1 MLKQL
6 QNNWKLNYTYGFQF
20 QNINLYFKQFLERLM
35 HASKIPHH
43 QRWIFPTAAM
53 ALVTG
58 ELVGYLP
65 V

>member
-1 MLKQL
+1 MLK
-6 QNNWKLNYTYGFQF
+6 QNNWKLNYTYGFHF
-20 QNINLYFKQFLERLM
+20 QNINLYFKQLLERLM

-43 QRWIFPTAAM
+43 QWWIFLTTAM
-53 ALVTG
+53 ALVTV